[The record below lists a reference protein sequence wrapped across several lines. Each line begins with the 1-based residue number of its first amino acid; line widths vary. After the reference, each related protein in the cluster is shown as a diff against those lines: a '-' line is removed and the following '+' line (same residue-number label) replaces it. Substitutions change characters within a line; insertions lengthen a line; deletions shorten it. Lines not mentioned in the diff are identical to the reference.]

1 MWDEAILW
9 KWSAPLVAA
18 GFGLL
23 LLVVYCAITLVGPIV
38 RPTII
43 TYPWPEHKKE
53 NRKTTTTTVVLA
65 GSFNPPHNGH
75 LAMLLYL
82 VDRYVRCCFESSV
95 VGWSKFA
102 EAVIFSHRQT

>member
-1 MWDEAILW
+1 MWDEASLC
-9 KWSAPLVAA
+9 KWAAPLVAA
-18 GFGLL
+18 GLSL

-43 TYPWPEHKKE
+43 RYPWPEHKKE
-53 NRKTTTTTVVLA
+53 NRKPTTVVLA

-82 VDRYVRCCFESSV
+82 VERYVRY
-95 VGWSKFA
+95 
-102 EAVIFSHRQT
+102 